1 MQIWVCFT
9 SMVNDNRALQLPDG
23 IELDFSL
30 KGELNVPIE
39 RKYSTAFVCMKKR
52 VSRRYI
58 CTISLGR
65 S

>member
-39 RKYSTAFVCMKKR
+39 RKYSTALVCMKKR